1 MYYVCPQIELIS
13 IKPSEMYQFFIGY
26 PPYRAL
32 PYESLFFLSFWP
44 HGRHLLAA
52 CTQNQWRERKKE
64 TLQTHVL
71 IRFSSGFYI
80 VYILISQEREGEEN
94 LFRIEQGRENRKCRR
109 RIRRERSSSY
119 FGSQHPY
126 PPLKQAHMQKCTSEM
141 FVS

>member
-80 VYILISQEREGEEN
+80 LN
-94 LFRIEQGRENRKCRR
+94 F
-109 RIRRERSSSY
+109 RRERAKKTY
-119 FGSQHPY
+119 FALSKAEKIENVGGG
-126 PPLKQAHMQKCTSEM
+126 
-141 FVS
+141 